1 LKFLF
6 SSIWRKLNL
15 LWISKDHHE
24 HTSMMIID
32 CDGHDLSTVKSKTK
46 PVIQLY
52 FLAYGIAFIICSIN
66 VAISREQY
74 IANKM

>member
-1 LKFLF
+1 
-6 SSIWRKLNL
+6 
-15 LWISKDHHE
+15 
-24 HTSMMIID
+24 MMIID